1 MQDVEYYQCTY
12 SDSPTPWCATTIDPA
27 GKVVTNRWEDCS
39 LASCPAEEKPSCLT
53 VGGPDEG
60 SPCAFPFTIGDQT
73 YSECVEGQL
82 ETGCVSVT
90 YWGFLTIKTCKVTE
104 LSLQQGHFLPFLRHS
119 EM

>member
-1 MQDVEYYQCTY
+1 MERITG
-12 SDSPTPWCATTIDPA
+12 SLRES
-27 GKVVTNRWEDCS
+27 VTSGVNHS
-39 LASCPAEEKPSCLT
+39 G
-53 VGGPDEG
+53 VGPDVG
-60 SPCAFPFTIGDQT
+60 SPCAFPFTIGDET

-104 LSLQQGHFLPFLRHS
+104 LSLQQGHFLPFSVPFRHS